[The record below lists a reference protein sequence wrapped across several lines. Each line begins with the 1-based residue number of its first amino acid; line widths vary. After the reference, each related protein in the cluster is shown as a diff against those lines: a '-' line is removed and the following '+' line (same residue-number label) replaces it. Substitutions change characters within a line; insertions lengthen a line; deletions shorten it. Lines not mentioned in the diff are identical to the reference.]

1 MSDITITKHKK
12 RFKTK
17 KSSRNILS
25 KTFSKILISIIFVLS
40 SLIFT
45 NISDKTYALYKD
57 NVINNNIRFSKIRRT
72 YEKYFGKIVPNKTDN
87 TKAVFNEV
95 ENNYKIE
102 PYLDGEKLTYNG
114 ETNIVAIQ
122 SGIVVYIGEKENL
135 GNTVIIQG
143 IDDADIWYSGIKNC
157 NLKLYD
163 YVSKDKVIGQ
173 VDDTLDLNIIKNKNH
188 LKYDEYIKTI

>member
-173 VDDTLDLNIIKNKNH
+173 VDDTLYLNIIKNKNH